1 MSSIKQQTINSSK
14 WNFLE
19 RISAQGIQFL
29 LGVIM
34 ARLLLPSDYGTVGL
48 LAIFFE
54 ISRTFIDSG
63 FNSALIRT
71 KNPTEKD
78 YCTVFYFNLIISIFV
93 YTLLFIAAP
102 GIANFF
108 KIQILCPI
116 LRVQAVTLI
125 INAIMAVQ
133 VSMLNIK
140 LDFKTLAK
148 RRIVATLIGGICG
161 VSLAYANFGVW
172 SLVCQQII
180 SAIVNLIFICY
191 ACRWFPKFGF
201 SKESFNR
208 LGAFGSKLL
217 IAGLL
222 HTLYRNL
229 TTFAIGKFY
238 SAKDLGFYSRGASIA
253 DLPGSTINGVLQT
266 VTYPILAKIQD
277 DESQLI
283 HIYRK
288 YIRITSLCIFI
299 VSGILCAMA
308 KPFILLIL
316 TDKWA
321 ESIIYLQIFAFSYM
335 FDHLSTINLNLLKVK
350 GRSDLFLKL
359 EIIKKT
365 ISITL
370 ILLAIPFGIIA
381 ICIAKFAYN
390 QIAVFINTYYTG
402 KLFHL
407 GYIQQVKD
415 FSPYLLCCIIAC
427 TPAYLLTFLDLP
439 NLVILIIGSAISLL
453 LYWFMLRK
461 NADMKE
467 LVKLVKENI
476 KKKKN
481 ENHRQT

>member
-1 MSSIKQQTINSSK
+1 MSSIKQQTISSSK

-19 RISAQGIQFL
+19 RLTVQGIQFL

-54 ISRTFIDSG
+54 ISQAFIDSG

-78 YCTVFYFNLIISIFV
+78 YSTVFYFNLGISVAV
-93 YTLLFIAAP
+93 YALLFFAAP
-102 GIANFF
+102 YIANFF

-140 LDFKTLAK
+140 LDFKSLAK
-148 RRIVATLIGGICG
+148 RKVAATLIAGICG
-161 VSLAYANFGVW
+161 VAFAYTGFGVW
-172 SLVCQQII
+172 SLVYQQLIAAGI
-180 SAIVNLIFICY
+180 NLVFICY
-191 ACRWFPKFGF
+191 ICRWVPKAGF
-201 SKESFNR
+201 SRESFKR
-208 LGAFGSKLL
+208 LGSFGSKLL
-217 IAGLL
+217 AAGLL
-222 HTLYRNL
+222 HTFYRNL

-238 SAKDLGFYSRGASIA
+238 SAQDLGFYSRGASIA

-277 DESQLI
+277 DETQLVR
-283 HIYRK
+283 IYRK
-288 YIRITSLCIFI
+288 YIRITSLGIFI
-299 VSGILCAMA
+299 ISGMLCALA

-316 TDKWA
+316 TEKWSNA
-321 ESIIYLQIFAFSYM
+321 IIYLHIFAFSYM

-359 EIIKKT
+359 EIIKKS

-370 ILLAIPFGIIA
+370 ILLAIPHGVLA
-381 ICIAKFAYN
+381 ICLAKFVYN

-415 FSPYLLCCIIAC
+415 FSPYLIRCILAC
-427 TPAYLLTFLDLP
+427 TPAYLITYLELP
-439 NLVILIIGSAISLL
+439 HIVTLL
-453 LYWFMLRK
+453 LGGSVALTLYWLMLRK
-461 NADMKE
+461 NPDMQE
-467 LVKLVKENI
+467 LVDLVKEKI
-476 KKKKN
+476 RKKKN
-481 ENHRQT
+481 ESH

>member
-1 MSSIKQQTINSSK
+1 MESVKQKTLKSSK

-19 RISAQGIQFL
+19 RFSVQGIQFL
-29 LGVIM
+29 LGIIM

-54 ISRTFIDSG
+54 ISQTFIDSG

-78 YCTVFYFNLIISIFV
+78 YSTVFYFNLVISVFV
-93 YTLLFIAAP
+93 YAILFFAAP
-102 GIANFF
+102 WIANFF
-108 KIQILCPI
+108 KIQILGTI
-116 LRVQAVTLI
+116 LRVQSVTLI

-140 LDFKTLAK
+140 LDFKSLAK
-148 RRIVATLIGGICG
+148 RRISATLIGGICG
-161 VSLAYANFGVW
+161 VILAYMGYGIWA
-172 SLVCQQII
+172 LVYQQII
-180 SAIVNLIFICY
+180 SAVINLVFIVYI
-191 ACRWFPKFGF
+191 CRWIPKAGF
-201 SKESFNR
+201 SKESFKR
-208 LGAFGSKLL
+208 LGSFGSKLL
-217 IAGLL
+217 AAGLL
-222 HTLYRNL
+222 HTLYRNF

-238 SAKDLGFYSRGASIA
+238 SAKDLGFFTRGSSIA

-266 VTYPILAKIQD
+266 VTYPILAQIQD
-277 DESQLI
+277 DETKLI
-283 HIYRK
+283 HVYRK

-299 VSGILCAMA
+299 FSGILCALA

-321 ESIIYLQIFAFSYM
+321 EAIIYLHIFAFSYM

-365 ISITL
+365 ISILL
-370 ILLAIPFGIIA
+370 ILLAIPHGILA
-381 ICIAKFAYN
+381 ICLAKFLYN

-415 FSPYLLCCIIAC
+415 FSPYLIYCAIAC
-427 TPAYLLTFLDLP
+427 IPAYLLTYCELP
-439 NLVILIIGSAISLL
+439 HLVILIAGAVLSLF

-461 NADMKE
+461 NADMLE
-467 LVKLVKENI
+467 LIDLFTAKF
-476 KKKKN
+476 KKKK
-481 ENHRQT
+481 